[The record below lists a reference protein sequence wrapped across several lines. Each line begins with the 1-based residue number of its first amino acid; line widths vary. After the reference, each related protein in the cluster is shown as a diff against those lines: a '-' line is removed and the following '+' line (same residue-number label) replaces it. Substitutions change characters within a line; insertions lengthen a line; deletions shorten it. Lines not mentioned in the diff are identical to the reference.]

1 MDYFSFCKPSWNC
14 VHVFIKMF
22 CFLVIS
28 IFLYVTLLN
37 VLQIKIKNVSTN
49 LYFFLPDVSDI
60 FTGPANHIKCQLKHS
75 PNLCTT
81 FTNDFCFFFEAI
93 SVLHFV
99 ECRCLSEAISAC
111 HAAALQRIL
120 IRQEMFSGIPT
131 YRNIET

>member
-1 MDYFSFCKPSWNC
+1 MQTFLKLCTCFYQDVSFPSHFNFSVCYAFKCIADKN
-14 VHVFIKMF
+14 
-22 CFLVIS
+22 
-28 IFLYVTLLN
+28 
-37 VLQIKIKNVSTN
+37 KNVSTN

-81 FTNDFCFFFEAI
+81 FTNDFCFFFKAI